1 MLEYTAGALL
11 SLSICEGSV
20 TRSWLIEKPLLTL
33 LSLLPNYLIS
43 CDSGGF
49 SWTKQASSHRFL
61 AGFGQQINTGCARCS
76 WNVYDAHGGG
86 LMRFFGW
93 ATIKHMYILYNWYYT
108 IDIIW
113 YYIYIYY
120 ILHITYYCRLC
131 IGDDT
136 SYIIISDTVSKL
148 YINVIWNITSYIE
161 ELYTFFKR

>member
-1 MLEYTAGALL
+1 MNPEDWEMGTHHMLEYTAGALL

-120 ILHITYYCRLC
+120 ILHITYIIVDYVLEMTHH
-131 IGDDT
+131 IS
-136 SYIIISDTVSKL
+136 SYLTHSI
-148 YINVIWNITSYIE
+148 
-161 ELYTFFKR
+161 